1 MYIPVENEL
10 ELRLGIFC
18 VNVELFP
25 TPRGVLFFK
34 LDFFYLIIYLID
46 SSLGNIVCVGQG
58 HFRIEMWTQLGA
70 EKGLRI
76 SDAHLACLGCRT
88 QGHQRLKCGQA
99 NQFEQKPHAGAG
111 ALEVRVSRWMEEQL
125 YFVCFLLPPPT
136 PNTLWAPN
144 SWGGRRV
151 EGNICLFLTL
161 EVQSAKTVAVW
172 VTSAEWKGKPSQSFQ
187 QLMVLV
193 ISTVVYSLL
202 LLRRDAARS
211 SPATI
216 HNCSL
221 LSSGIKYGKKGATQC
236 PPASPPQAR
245 WAEMSFFILKHGESP
260 SKTLPGG
267 YTFPHSAEEKTF
279 TALRLLRM

>member
-34 LDFFYLIIYLID
+34 LDFFLFNYLFDWLQP
-46 SSLGNIVCVGQG
+46 GK
-58 HFRIEMWTQLGA
+58 H
-70 EKGLRI
+70 
-76 SDAHLACLGCRT
+76 CLCW
-88 QGHQRLKCGQA
+88 
-99 NQFEQKPHAGAG
+99 AG
-111 ALEVRVSRWMEEQL
+111 ALLDWDVDSTGSWERITYQWRTPGLSGLPHTGTSKAQMWAGESVWTEATRRSRGIRSESEHVDGGTVIFCL
-125 YFVCFLLPPPT
+125 FPPPPPT
-136 PNTLWAPN
+136 PNTLWEPN
-144 SWGGRRV
+144 SWGGRGV

-161 EVQSAKTVAVW
+161 ELQSAKTVAVW

-236 PPASPPQAR
+236 PPASPPQVR